1 MSELG
6 LRSEA
11 VRASQGRGRPRKN
24 EIVVAELLDLV
35 AMGLSLRQASSHVKK
50 YRGQSAAPSTILEY
64 AREWSKVISRYLN
77 VLPISLEYS
86 RGLILRLDETVI
98 GVRNAIPDWKREQ
111 LRRSGKR
118 ARGRMWLWL
127 AQEADSGN
135 VVAWHLTPYY
145 GEKPYKGKKPP
156 DTRGSA
162 QAKAFIEKVRLFLD
176 INYLPRNCLG
186 VPVDERGQLSI
197 ITDGLRAY
205 PPALKSILPKATH
218 IKRKRE
224 FGRGSRGL
232 PAGLMNK
239 IERLN
244 STVKSFLKRRR
255 GLCNVDTAE
264 SMVRFLI
271 TYYNAIR
278 PHERLAGRTPA
289 MVLHG
294 IALDGTKRRLAFR
307 QIENRVKEFRDDWVR
322 AYTFSRSQEAGI
334 ERLEKEP
341 WGLEPERPVVR
352 THG

>member
-1 MSELG
+1 MRELE
-6 LRSEA
+6 LTSSSVEA
-11 VRASQGRGRPRKN
+11 PKASRGRGRPRKN

-35 AMGLSLRQASSHVKK
+35 AMGLSLRQASCHVKK

-64 AREWSKVISRYLN
+64 VREWPKVISRYLN

-98 GVRNAIPDWKREQ
+98 SVRKAIPDWRREQ
-111 LRRSGKR
+111 LRQSGKR
-118 ARGRMWLWL
+118 ARGKMWLWL

-135 VVAWHLTPYY
+135 VIAWHLTPYY
-145 GEKPYKGKKPP
+145 GEKPYRGKKPS

-176 INYLPRNCLG
+176 VNYLPRNCLR

-205 PPALKSILPKATH
+205 PPALKSIFPKATH

-224 FGRGSRGL
+224 FGRGSRRL
-232 PAGLMNK
+232 PAGIMNK
-239 IERLN
+239 IERFN

-255 GLCNVDTAE
+255 GLYSVDTTE
-264 SMVRFLI
+264 SIVRFLI

-278 PHERLAGRTPA
+278 PHQGLAGRTPA
-289 MVLHG
+289 MALHG
-294 IALDGTKRRLAFR
+294 IKRRPPFR
-307 QIENRVKEFRDDWVR
+307 SIENRVKEFRDDWVR
-322 AYTFSRSQEAGI
+322 AYTLSRSQERRI
-334 ERLEKEP
+334 ERLENELALSI
-341 WGLEPERPVVR
+341 GAGA
-352 THG
+352 TQ